1 MNAIE
6 LHMLLMKGLAALVS
20 QSKQDIFHHQH
31 NEDEDD
37 DKFGTGGGLPRQVE
51 GK

>member
-20 QSKQDIFHHQH
+20 QSKQDIFHH

-37 DKFGTGGGLPRQVE
+37 DK
-51 GK
+51 